1 MLHCGED
8 LGSKV
13 LRDFPKGTSGGQVTA
28 NRGMLHYSLHRLSD
42 DTLSFGVDG
51 NLWSAKLMYS
61 KGFFLTGKGMLA
73 QTQRWLMG
81 GC

>member
-42 DTLSFGVDG
+42 DTLSYAIGE
-51 NLWSAKLMYS
+51 
-61 KGFFLTGKGMLA
+61 GKVS
-73 QTQRWLMG
+73 TYFKEFT
-81 GC
+81 